1 MEVYSPSAAELRNYR
16 RIMMQHGS
24 GYDSDGYYIYS
35 QEGEGIGSFLGS
47 LFKSAIPVIS
57 RTIKAGSRIAAPHLK
72 KAAADVVTAGSKRIA
87 DKLSGEIV
95 TTIQKPK
102 KRRRKKRI

>member
-1 MEVYSPSAAELRNYR
+1 MEIYRPSSQQLQCYKKL
-16 RIMMQHGS
+16 MMQHGS
-24 GYDSDGYYIYS
+24 GYDNDGYYIYS

-57 RTIKAGSRIAAPHLK
+57 KTIKAGSRMAAPHLRR
-72 KAAADVVTAGSKRIA
+72 AAVDIATAGSKRLV

-95 TTIQKPK
+95 NSIPKPKK
-102 KRRRKKRI
+102 KRRRRI

>member
-1 MEVYSPSAAELRNYR
+1 
-16 RIMMQHGS
+16 MMQHGS
-24 GYDSDGYYIYS
+24 GYDNDGYYIYS

-72 KAAADVVTAGSKRIA
+72 KAAVDIATAGSKRIA
-87 DKLSGEIV
+87 EKLSGEIAES
-95 TTIQKPK
+95 IQKPK
-102 KRRRKKRI
+102 KKRRKRRI